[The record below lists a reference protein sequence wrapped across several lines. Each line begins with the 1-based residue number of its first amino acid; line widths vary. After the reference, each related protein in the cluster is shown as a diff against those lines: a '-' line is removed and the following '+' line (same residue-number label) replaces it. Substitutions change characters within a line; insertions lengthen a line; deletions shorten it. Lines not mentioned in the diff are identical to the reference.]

1 MCVPFLSP
9 RFSWCGIGFLSVP
22 DLCFVSF
29 HNSRVLVSEGIFFS
43 INQSIFS
50 LELLFPQQTNSFV
63 YNMYF
68 SQSFSEFLI
77 ILLFGNGRRGIFLS
91 FLEVTQYP
99 QKKYSPTNMKNK
111 TLSQVQVDRFFFSSS
126 WEANCGLIIT
136 GNLSSKYYPAA
147 KALVTVWVVVKL
159 KQGIARYRVPRNKA
173 SPRARVLVF
182 YSKPS
187 SFWLITEPLR
197 KSSHIHRNPD
207 RAVIFTE

>member
-1 MCVPFLSP
+1 MVTDAEEF
-9 RFSWCGIGFLSVP
+9 FFHSWKWHNTLRKSIVLPIWKIKLLARYRLIGV
-22 DLCFVSF
+22 
-29 HNSRVLVSEGIFFS
+29 
-43 INQSIFS
+43 
-50 LELLFPQQTNSFV
+50 
-63 YNMYF
+63 
-68 SQSFSEFLI
+68 
-77 ILLFGNGRRGIFLS
+77 
-91 FLEVTQYP
+91 
-99 QKKYSPTNMKNK
+99 
-111 TLSQVQVDRFFFSSS
+111 FFSSS

-159 KQGIARYRVPRNKA
+159 KHGIARYRVPRNKA

-207 RAVIFTE
+207 SGIVPSFSLNNEWLCIY

>member
-68 SQSFSEFLI
+68 SQAFSEFLI
-77 ILLFGNGRRGIFLS
+77 ILLFGNGRRGIFFHS
-91 FLEVTQYP
+91 W
-99 QKKYSPTNMKNK
+99 KWHN
-111 TLSQVQVDRFFFSSS
+111 TLRKSIVLPIWKIKLLARYTVIGVFFSSS

-147 KALVTVWVVVKL
+147 EVLVTVWVVVKL
-159 KQGIARYRVPRNKA
+159 KHEIARYRVPRNKA

-187 SFWLITEPLR
+187 SFLTD
-197 KSSHIHRNPD
+197 H
-207 RAVIFTE
+207 RAVAEELAHTS